1 MFDNDSDE
9 DSENQIHSDKTNKTK
24 TARKTSKKSDDKDD
38 DRGIRLNKLISES
51 GICSRRQADKIIEEG
66 RVIVNGKKVFELG
79 IRVDPMADKV
89 VVDGKPLR
97 KAGEKIYVMFH
108 KPKGVLTTME
118 DPLDRPTIKEF
129 LDRVPFRVFPIGRLD
144 WDTEGLL
151 LLTNDGDYANRVMHP
166 REEVTKTYL
175 VKLNGQPS
183 PGHIEK
189 LLRGVSIVGGK
200 VRAKHVEKIR
210 RPDASDKYDW
220 YKIIISEGKNRQV
233 RQMFEKIGFDVM
245 KLQRVAIGCL
255 RIGALEKGDMVFL
268 NDVAIERVFQPD
280 NPDAVK
286 LKKTYKGKSVSVK
299 KTANAKAGLKQTG
312 AARPMSRRAEARA
325 ANRPASKAA
334 SPRRSNTRPNRSR

>member
-1 MFDNDSDE
+1 M
-9 DSENQIHSDKTNKTK
+9 SENNSGNTGKPAIQPASQGRTT
-24 TARKTSKKSDDKDD
+24 KKSVESEESDTG
-38 DRGIRLNKLISES
+38 RGIRLNKLISEA

-66 RVIVNGKKVFELG
+66 RVIVNGKKVYELG
-79 IRVDPMADKV
+79 IRVDPIDDRI

-97 KAGEKIYVMFH
+97 KASEKIYVMFH

-118 DPLDRPTIKEF
+118 DPLERPTIKEF

-151 LLTNDGDYANRVMHP
+151 LLTNDGEYANRVMHP

-175 VKLNGQPS
+175 VKLNGQPQ
-183 PGHIEK
+183 PKHIEK

-210 RPDASDKYDW
+210 RPDASDQYDW

-233 RQMFEKIGFDVM
+233 RQMFEKIGFDVL

-255 RIGALEKGDMVFL
+255 RLGALAKGDMVFL
-268 NDVAIERVFQPD
+268 NEVAIERVFKAD
-280 NPDAVK
+280 NPDAVQT
-286 LKKTYKGKSVSVK
+286 KKTYKGKSLSAK
-299 KTANAKAGLKQTG
+299 KSANAKDNAKKLGEDGKPKRGGGSL
-312 AARPMSRRAEARA
+312 
-325 ANRPASKAA
+325 
-334 SPRRSNTRPNRSR
+334 RRSKHRVAERQGKGRVADGHSKNRR